1 MIPRRSSGAHRAN
14 ERQTLAP
21 VFKKKKKKKKKGA
34 LMVLPHSD
42 LSPLVVLK

>member
-1 MIPRRSSGAHRAN
+1 MIPRRSSGSHRAN

-21 VFKKKKKKKKKGA
+21 VLKKKKKGA